1 MLFWI
6 IKVSI
11 TSLIF
16 ILIVHNIIQFLKE
29 TLTIPKV
36 KDLVNIQNEK
46 YQDIYNTI
54 NKHDTRE
61 IDIDIDI
68 DINNSPPPSAN
79 ISGTTDISS
88 IPTTMNTENTEN
100 TLPKIKPDDAID
112 MKNELKSFM
121 KKQLGTS
128 NNHTMQSQP
137 QFMPM

>member
-11 TSLIF
+11 TSLVF

-36 KDLVNIQNEK
+36 KYLVKIQNEK

-68 DINNSPPPSAN
+68 NNSPPPEAN
-79 ISGTTDISS
+79 MSGTTDIRS

-100 TLPKIKPDDAID
+100 TFPKIKSDDAID

-121 KKQLGTS
+121 KKQLGTT
-128 NNHTMQSQP
+128 NDNTTQSPP